1 MTPSSTYA
9 LINSIEP
16 FKFAIGVRQLRRHV
30 REEMAAAA
38 HNQLAGSLL
47 KQGRSDAG
55 GGKPIKQEVYARKLA
70 AALRVGGLS
79 RQTLSAW
86 ERGVT
91 VVPAA
96 ALLASAEVVG
106 VNVGQ
111 LVEAARETVRA
122 RIADLEAQLQ
132 TGASGHLDGDGSSAP
147 LSIKDGHEVE
157 VSRRLRVQPRKR

>member
-1 MTPSSTYA
+1 M
-9 LINSIEP
+9 
-16 FKFAIGVRQLRRHV
+16 RRPI
-30 REEMAAAA
+30 REEIAATA
-38 HNQLAGSLL
+38 HNRLAGSLL

-55 GGKPIKQEVYARKLA
+55 GGNPIKQETYARKLA
-70 AALRVGGLS
+70 SALHVAGLS

-86 ERGVT
+86 ERGAS

-122 RIADLEAQLQ
+122 RIANLEAQLLTAVPVGLVGNGQ
-132 TGASGHLDGDGSSAP
+132 SSILKFDGTRDTRE
-147 LSIKDGHEVE
+147 KQ
-157 VSRRLRVQPRKR
+157 RLRGQRRKK

>member
-1 MTPSSTYA
+1 MRS
-9 LINSIEP
+9 
-16 FKFAIGVRQLRRHV
+16 HV
-30 REEMAAAA
+30 REEIAATA

-55 GGKPIKQEVYARKLA
+55 GGKPIKQEAYARKLA
-70 AALRVGGLS
+70 GALGVGAVS

-86 ERGVT
+86 ERGAT

-106 VNVGQ
+106 VDVGQ

-122 RIADLEAQLQ
+122 RISSLEAQLL
-132 TGASGHLDGDGSSAP
+132 TGAPDRRDGNGQA
-147 LSIKDGHEVE
+147 
-157 VSRRLRVQPRKR
+157 SRFKVKRAAGANEAQR